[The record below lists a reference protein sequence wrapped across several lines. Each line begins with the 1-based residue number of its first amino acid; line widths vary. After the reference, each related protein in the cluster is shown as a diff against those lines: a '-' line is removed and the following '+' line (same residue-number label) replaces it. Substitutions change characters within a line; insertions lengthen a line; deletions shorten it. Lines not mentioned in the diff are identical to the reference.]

1 MKDRNA
7 TLEKE
12 VKRFEERQALENKVR
27 IFFFCPLNPELIRRQ
42 KKLLEVILP
51 FVEYKL
57 AMVEYRNKK
66 EERYQHQERLKIL
79 KKKHQPMLQLKEY
92 EQYLS

>member
-1 MKDRNA
+1 M
-7 TLEKE
+7 
-12 VKRFEERQALENKVR
+12 
-27 IFFFCPLNPELIRRQ
+27 
-42 KKLLEVILP
+42 P

-66 EERYQHQERLKIL
+66 EERARNFEKMKVL

-92 EQYLS
+92 GHDIS

>member
-1 MKDRNA
+1 MYFRHF
-7 TLEKE
+7 
-12 VKRFEERQALENKVR
+12 R
-27 IFFFCPLNPELIRRQ
+27 PLSFMQTRRQ
-42 KKLLEVILP
+42 RNLLGVILP

-66 EERYQHQERLKIL
+66 EERARHFEKMKVL

-92 EQYLS
+92 GHDVS